1 MSWYWQRIASN
12 KVGRVAP
19 PTRSRAVF
27 ECGTGCA
34 WGVAPVDDRF
44 QLGADA
50 VEVHRGRGHHHVRP
64 QELGVDF
71 LHIVLLDALVPRVAG
86 TALAAGA
93 GVDVVVC
100 YRDHFHLVALPLVRP
115 SAQACARA
123 WVLPLGRTLPTRI
136 KTWLIRHFLLFLYH
150 TLSPWVGQLGGISPA
165 GGA

>member
-1 MSWYWQRIASN
+1 MNVELAAQ
-12 KVGRVAP
+12 
-19 PTRSRAVF
+19 
-27 ECGTGCA
+27 

-100 YRDHFHLVALPLVRP
+100 HRDHLHLVACR
-115 SAQACARA
+115 SCAVGA
-123 WVLPLGRTLPTRI
+123 GLCQGLGVA
-136 KTWLIRHFLLFLYH
+136 
-150 TLSPWVGQLGGISPA
+150 VGA
-165 GGA
+165 DAAH

>member
-1 MSWYWQRIASN
+1 MNVELAAQ
-12 KVGRVAP
+12 
-19 PTRSRAVF
+19 
-27 ECGTGCA
+27 

-50 VEVHRGRGHHHVRP
+50 VEVHRGRGHYHARP

-100 YRDHFHLVALPLVRP
+100 HRDHFHLVACR
-115 SAQACARA
+115 SCAVGA
-123 WVLPLGRTLPTRI
+123 GLCQGLGVA
-136 KTWLIRHFLLFLYH
+136 
-150 TLSPWVGQLGGISPA
+150 VGA
-165 GGA
+165 DAAH